1 MSCEKIS
8 SGLIAYLD
16 GRAGAEERHE
26 VEVHL
31 KSCAAC
37 RERAEEF
44 RRLWQVMGEVPAI
57 EPSLGFDAR
66 LRQRLAA
73 EPRRRAWNWL
83 VPAPRFSFAVALLA
97 ILIAWIGARQP
108 VVEPAV
114 GSESQFRMIKDLGVL
129 ENYDVL
135 KNFEPLS
142 DLPAA
147 QEIHDQS
154 QPQQD
159 QDDNSDQD
167 GGTSD

>member
-8 SGLIAYLD
+8 NALIAYLD
-16 GRAGAEERHE
+16 GRASGQERGD
-26 VEVHL
+26 VEAHL
-31 KSCAAC
+31 KLCADC

-44 RRLWQVMGEVPAI
+44 RRLWHVMEEVPTV
-57 EPSLGFDAR
+57 EPSFGFDAR

-73 EPRRRAWNWL
+73 EPQRKAWGWF
-83 VPAPRFSFAVALLA
+83 VPAPRLSFAVALLA
-97 ILIAWIGARQP
+97 ILSVWVAARQP

-114 GSESQFRMIKDLGVL
+114 GSEAQFRMIKDLGVL

-147 QEIHDQS
+147 QEIHDQT

-159 QDDNSDQD
+159 SDPD
-167 GGTSD
+167 SGSGTSN

>member
-1 MSCEKIS
+1 MSCEKF
-8 SGLIAYLD
+8 SGTLIAYLD
-16 GRAGAEERHE
+16 GRASAGERRD
-26 VEVHL
+26 VEAHL
-31 KSCAAC
+31 KTCAAC

-44 RRLWQVMGEVPAI
+44 RRLWQAMDEAPAI

-73 EPRRRAWNWL
+73 EPQRKSWAWL
-83 VPAPRFSFAVALLA
+83 LPAPRLSLAVALLA
-97 ILIAWIGARQP
+97 ILTLWVSNRQP
-108 VVEPAV
+108 VVEPV
-114 GSESQFRMIKDLGVL
+114 QGSEAQFRMIKDLGVL

-154 QPQQD
+154 RPQQD
-159 QDDNSDQD
+159 ADTGS
-167 GGTSD
+167 GTSN